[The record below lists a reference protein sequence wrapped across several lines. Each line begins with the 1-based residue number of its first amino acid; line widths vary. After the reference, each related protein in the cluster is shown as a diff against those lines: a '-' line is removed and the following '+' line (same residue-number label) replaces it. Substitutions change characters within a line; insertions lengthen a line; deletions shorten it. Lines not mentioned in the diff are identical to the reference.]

1 MKLTEKHIIKI
12 RAFVKSKYVDF
23 YDVQEELVDHIALS
37 VEQKRISD
45 PSLCFEK
52 ALTNV
57 YQGFG
62 IFGFSEFVEEKQE
75 QAFRKG
81 RKLFFKEL
89 ITFFK
94 LPQLLL
100 TLLIGLF
107 FHLAISSFEKEVI
120 LVICLV
126 AILIPSFY
134 GGLQLW
140 RFQKS
145 TKKELTQA
153 KFTSTFLGGFGMF
166 INVFNIMFHGKVGEM
181 LQQEKWFLTILA
193 TTIFIALLAQIKAMK
208 QVHSALKLEYPEAFS
223 L

>member
-1 MKLTEKHIIKI
+1 MKLTEKHIGKI
-12 RAFVKSKYVDF
+12 RDFIKSKYVDF
-23 YDVQEELVDHIALS
+23 YDVQEELVDHLAS
-37 VEQKRISD
+37 AVEQKLASD
-45 PSLCFEK
+45 PSLSFQK
-52 ALTNV
+52 ALTDA

-94 LPQLLL
+94 LPQLFL
-100 TLLIGLF
+100 TLLVGVF
-107 FHLAISSFEKEVI
+107 FHLAVSSFEKEVM

-126 AILIPSFY
+126 AILIPTVY

-145 TKKELTQA
+145 AKEELTQA
-153 KFTSTFLGGFGMF
+153 KFTSTFLAGFGVF
-166 INVFNIMFHGKVGEM
+166 INVFNFMFHGKVGEM
-181 LQQEKWFLTILA
+181 LQQERWFLTILA
-193 TTIFIALLAQIKAMK
+193 TTIFITLLAQIKAMK
-208 QVHSALKLEYPEAFS
+208 QVHSALKFEYPEVFS
-223 L
+223 S